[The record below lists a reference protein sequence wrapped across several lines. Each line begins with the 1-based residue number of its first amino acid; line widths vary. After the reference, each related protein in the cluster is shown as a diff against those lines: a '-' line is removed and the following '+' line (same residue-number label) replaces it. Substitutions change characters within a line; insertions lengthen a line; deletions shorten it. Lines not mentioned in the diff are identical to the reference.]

1 MAIFSGNRRKVTLGT
16 PIKFKGRLLQVV
28 GRILRPGDGKRPI
41 VFDYVDSHVD
51 VLKSQAKSRE
61 RAFAELAG

>member
-1 MAIFSGNRRKVTLGT
+1 
-16 PIKFKGRLLQVV
+16 LLQVV